1 MSLFPELSEEELKT
15 FENNGTMLDFDFAA
29 NEFNVEF
36 GEVKQLTGDEAL
48 KKWIEKALRTEK
60 NRFKIYDN
68 EEYGIVL
75 EDLLIG
81 NIYDAGFVQSEAK
94 REIEE
99 ALLKNSL
106 IDSVDNFSFSFV
118 NDALT
123 ISFTVNKFISQEV
136 TLGVWW

>member
-1 MSLFPELSEEELKT
+1 MSLFPELNEEELKT
-15 FENNGTMLDFDFAA
+15 FENNGTMLDFDFAT
-29 NEFNVEF
+29 NEFNLQF
-36 GEVKQLTGDEAL
+36 GEVKQLIGDEAL

-81 NIYDAGFVQSEAK
+81 NVYDAGFVQSEAK

-99 ALLKNSL
+99 TLLKNNL
-106 IDSVDNFSFSFV
+106 IDNVDNFNFNFV
-118 NDALT
+118 NDTLT
-123 ISFTVNKFISQEV
+123 ISFTVNKFIYQEV
-136 TLGVWW
+136 TLGV